1 MGSFRRIPTGSIRKP
16 CFLQAHKKV
25 SHLST
30 SGKNIFGLLKKTLS
44 SSDPHQLILTHY
56 IWHIFCHS
64 IWHSF
69 WQIQS
74 HIYIYIL
81 TFYLAFFV
89 TFYLASGACS
99 WGPAAPTEIIDL
111 ALAVEVRLCPLLSA
125 AHA

>member
-74 HIYIYIL
+74 HIYIDIL
-81 TFYLAFFV
+81 
-89 TFYLASGACS
+89 SGILCDILS
-99 WGPAAPTEIIDL
+99 GIW
-111 ALAVEVRLCPLLSA
+111 RLQLGSSSA
-125 AHA
+125 H